1 MTWFLIVVENSRVP
15 GARPLDTL
23 GDTCFILQ
31 LATVFLLRMPNNGV
45 ATSESLQASNLQL
58 AWLTEA
64 APKPSNNHSARPQS
78 MQRKIRVLVVDDN
91 QSVADTARLVLVDR
105 GYEAEVAYSG
115 EDALDLARSA
125 HFDIL
130 VTDVMMEPMNGIQ
143 TAIAFRHINP
153 QGRVVLMSGNERA
166 ANLLLDAVRTGHEFP
181 VLAKPF
187 HPQELF
193 SEISAISV
201 PPLL

>member
-1 MTWFLIVVENSRVP
+1 M
-15 GARPLDTL
+15 
-23 GDTCFILQ
+23 
-31 LATVFLLRMPNNGV
+31 
-45 ATSESLQASNLQL
+45 
-58 AWLTEA
+58 
-64 APKPSNNHSARPQS
+64 QS
-78 MQRKIRVLVVDDN
+78 KLRVLVVDDN
-91 QSVADTARLVLVDR
+91 QLVADTVRSVLVAR
-105 GYEAEVAYSG
+105 GFEAVVAYSG
-115 EDALDLARSA
+115 EDALNVARSG

-153 QGRVVLMSGNERA
+153 QGRVILMSGNERA
-166 ANLLLDAVRTGHEFP
+166 ANLLLDAVRTGYEFP

-187 HPQELF
+187 HPHELF